1 MKLFIAF
8 WLIPTVINYLILR
21 YDYKQFLSNRINI
34 FDMDGMPVWLIFCFL
49 PFLNI
54 MQILV
59 YTVIC
64 MYRHIN
70 KKYDSFLHF
79 IFLIK

>member
-1 MKLFIAF
+1 MKIFIAF

-21 YDYKQFLSNRINI
+21 YDYKQFLSDRINI
-34 FDMDGMPVWLIFCFL
+34 FDMDGMSVWLLFCLL
-49 PFLNI
+49 PFINI

-59 YTVIC
+59 YTVIRIH
-64 MYRHIN
+64 RHII
-70 KKYDSFLHF
+70 KKYDSFLNF